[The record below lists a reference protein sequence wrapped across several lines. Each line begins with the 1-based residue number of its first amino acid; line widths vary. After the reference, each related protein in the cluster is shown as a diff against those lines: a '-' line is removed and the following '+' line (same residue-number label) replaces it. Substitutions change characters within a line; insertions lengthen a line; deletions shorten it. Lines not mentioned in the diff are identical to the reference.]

1 LSATQ
6 FRLKNNVSVGIS
18 AGATLNSYYVPQNS
32 FARYTSAAGA
42 TNSSTTVTVSS
53 TTGLAEG
60 MMLSV
65 VSGTG
70 TLRAGTLVSKVIDA
84 TTFIISLAPTV
95 NLSNNAVL
103 SGTPVITNYCPH
115 NHFAGLTSEVDYSV
129 IATPVNNIG
138 YRFLLSKGARISRI
152 GDSAIVG
159 YDTATTTA
167 LTSVYTTSNSIGVVF
182 ELNNPGVTRTIRV
195 FPYNNAG
202 TGQSHLISIRKDDSR
217 IYNVT
222 STSAA
227 INNTVVR
234 YKASVANGSE
244 ITGYRWT
251 IPPLYVTPL
260 SGSING
266 LFVTTTTDTLSLMFG
281 NLFRSGS
288 LRVQALTLCSDGY
301 LKSFSLNGTTTL
313 NKVGNE
319 YELIEEIEP
328 TTLSINKLAVY
339 PNPNQTNFTLSVVGD
354 EKEASANVSILNM
367 IGQVVAEYTLDNN
380 NGVVLGEINHNLTP
394 GLYFV
399 QVRIGSTQNTIKIIV
414 NN

>member
-1 LSATQ
+1 
-6 FRLKNNVSVGIS
+6 
-18 AGATLNSYYVPQNS
+18 
-32 FARYTSAAGA
+32 
-42 TNSSTTVTVSS
+42 
-53 TTGLAEG
+53 
-60 MMLSV
+60 
-65 VSGTG
+65 
-70 TLRAGTLVSKVIDA
+70 VIDA

-103 SGTPVITNYCPH
+103 SCTPVITNYCPH